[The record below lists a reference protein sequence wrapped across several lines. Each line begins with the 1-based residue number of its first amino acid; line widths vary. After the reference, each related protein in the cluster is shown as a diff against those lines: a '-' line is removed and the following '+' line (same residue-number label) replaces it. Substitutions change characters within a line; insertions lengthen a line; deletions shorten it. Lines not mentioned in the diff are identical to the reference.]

1 MTSEKWQKLSF
12 AEQMGNIG
20 SEFSR
25 ARHWQESGDFTNRER
40 ALERMIEL
48 IDLTISD
55 KRWRSRLFEI
65 LRLREVICD
74 LLIKKGDYNISPK
87 SLQEYFLFFG
97 LKLPKTYEKT

>member
-1 MTSEKWQKLSF
+1 MNLEKWQKLSL

-25 ARHWQESGDFTNRER
+25 AKHWEENGDFDSRQK
-40 ALERMIEL
+40 AFERMIEL

-55 KRWRSRLFEI
+55 KRWRSRLSEI

-74 LLIKKGDYNISPK
+74 LLIRGRNYDVSLE
-87 SLQEYFLFFG
+87 SLQNYFLFFA
-97 LKLPKTYEKT
+97 LIARR